1 MLKRKAFISFLV
13 TMLGIAIDF
22 LIISL
27 SNHSLKSSAFEIS
40 MLYMIYMTI
49 ISCTENRTR

>member
-1 MLKRKAFISFLV
+1 MLKHKAFIGFVV

>member
-1 MLKRKAFISFLV
+1 MLRRKAFIGFLV
-13 TMLGIAIDF
+13 TMLGISIDY

-27 SNHSLKSSAFEIS
+27 SNHLLKSSAFEIS

-49 ISCTENRTR
+49 ISCTQNRTR

>member
-1 MLKRKAFISFLV
+1 MLRRKAFIGFLV
-13 TMLGIAIDF
+13 TMLGISIDY

-27 SNHSLKSSAFEIS
+27 SNHLLKSSAFEIS
-40 MLYMIYMTI
+40 MIYMTI